1 MRSVLPAIAIA
12 LLSASIARAQH
23 GTAPS
28 GYYPFDY
35 HGDTWTGTVLATNNL
50 THEIT
55 LTFRKKDKTETF
67 VGIFPDNNL
76 IRMQDGSAR
85 ILRPSDIPL
94 NTRIEVFYVWKTKKV
109 NGAKVQYN
117 EIFQINLTPDSS
129 NN

>member
-12 LLSASIARAQH
+12 LLFTSIACAQH

-28 GYYPFDY
+28 GYYPFGY
-35 HGDTWTGTVLATNNL
+35 HGDTWTGTVLATNNV

-55 LTFRKKDKTETF
+55 LTFTKKDKTETF
-67 VGIFPDNNL
+67 IGVFPDNNL
-76 IRMQDGSAR
+76 IIMQDGSTR

-109 NGAKVQYN
+109 NGAKVTYN
-117 EIFQINLTPDSS
+117 EIFQINLAPDSS